1 MLAAF
6 EQSDLENS
14 QPGKSLRPVLRAFN
28 SASDDIEASAVIST
42 DGLNMAWVLDE
53 KVDADRFGAMCASLL
68 ALASRAAEEISRGKL
83 KQVLIEGEA
92 GLMLLVHAGNDAVL
106 AVATKPTVNLGKIFI
121 DSRKAA
127 ANIAILLD
135 KIDY

>member
-6 EQSDLENS
+6 DQSDLENS
-14 QPGKSLRPVLRAFN
+14 QPGKSLRPLLRTFN

-42 DGLNMAWVLDE
+42 DGLSMAWVLDE

-68 ALASRAAEEISRGKL
+68 ALATRAAEEISRGKL
-83 KQVLIEGEA
+83 KQVLIEGER
-92 GLMLLVHAGNDAVL
+92 GLMLLVYAGNDAVL
-106 AVATKPTVNLGKIFI
+106 AVATRQTVNLGKIFI

-127 ANIAILLD
+127 ADIAILLEH
-135 KIDY
+135 IEY